1 MSSYRYV
8 IFPRGRQPS
17 ADEVRRLQEFAGAL
31 ANQFA
36 WGVCRDDDRLAVAF
50 DARAFDHVAASDAGF
65 EALVRLWETHGAE
78 LAEHLKFVKDAAA
91 LKPTRSAALP
101 MPTGSAAPKPTGS
114 TAVAG
119 ASPEQSVVA
128 RRKDPSPDAIAAAKL
143 ASAQESV
150 ARSLLGVQ
158 RTLERYAALERLG
171 TVLPYL
177 LMAAAILLTAGVGVY
192 VHRQLSATE
201 HESRQETIERTL
213 AEPVEPLEP
222 VVADEVGP

>member
-65 EALVRLWETHGAE
+65 EALVHLWESHGAE
-78 LAEHLKFVKDAAA
+78 LVEHLKFVKDAAA
-91 LKPTRSAALP
+91 LKPSRAASAGRP
-101 MPTGSAAPKPTGS
+101 
-114 TAVAG
+114 G
-119 ASPEQSVVA
+119 ADHDVIA
-128 RRKDPSPDAIAAAKL
+128 RRGHAKVDELVAAKR
-143 ASAQESV
+143 AVAQESV

-158 RTLERYAALERLG
+158 HTLDRYATLERFGA
-171 TVLPYL
+171 VFPYL
-177 LMAAAILLTAGVGVY
+177 LMLAAIVVTAGVGY
-192 VHRQLSATE
+192 YIHGQLTTTRHEPRQ
-201 HESRQETIERTL
+201 QTIERTIS
-213 AEPVEPLEP
+213 EPVEARSAEEAEP
-222 VVADEVGP
+222 